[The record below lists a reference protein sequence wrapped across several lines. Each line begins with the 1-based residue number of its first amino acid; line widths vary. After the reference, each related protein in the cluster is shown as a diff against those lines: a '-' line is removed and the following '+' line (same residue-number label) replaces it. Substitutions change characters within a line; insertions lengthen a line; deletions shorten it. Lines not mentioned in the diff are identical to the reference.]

1 MRVCLV
7 LSLWT
12 LFVSYVIS
20 ASPVISS
27 GHLLW
32 VWLDHRKHDAECG
45 HGYWVYHLCRDS
57 TWITFVALPSLGRCL
72 ASMQTLP
79 IKSSIQCLLFPQK
92 LKGITKQVIE
102 T

>member
-32 VWLDHRKHDAECG
+32 VWLDHRKHDAESVVMVIG
-45 HGYWVYHLCRDS
+45 FIIYVGIQRVLLLWLYLGQMFGFNAD
-57 TWITFVALPSLGRCL
+57 VAH
-72 ASMQTLP
+72 
-79 IKSSIQCLLFPQK
+79 
-92 LKGITKQVIE
+92 
-102 T
+102 